1 MNVICTSIS
10 GIYDPIRDI
19 HYNLCHILISK
30 YFIVAIFTVSPFHV
44 LNDVWFPEG
53 RKQWL
58 KDASGTNEI
67 FTEDDKLANVR

>member
-1 MNVICTSIS
+1 M
-10 GIYDPIRDI
+10 
-19 HYNLCHILISK
+19 
-30 YFIVAIFTVSPFHV
+30 AIFTVSPFHV